1 VTSTNSWTPRIVG
14 NASEQSE
21 DAVGGLPAD
30 GIETVQLLD
39 ADARPV
45 RHPSYSPQLSA
56 DQVRDAY
63 RTMFLARRLDVEGT
77 NLQRQGQLALW
88 APAKGQEA
96 AQIGAMTALRP
107 TDRVYPSY
115 RELAMAM
122 HRGLD
127 PVAIFQIM
135 RGITHATW
143 DVDALNFGLFAFV
156 VGAQTLQATGYAMGV
171 TLDGADDVVMVCLGD
186 GATSEGHVSEALNF
200 AAVYNAP
207 VIFLVQNNQYAISV
221 PTSGQFRGAPAA
233 RAAGFGVPGIRV
245 DGNDLFA
252 MNAVVAEAAERAR
265 NGGGPTLIEAMTYR
279 IGAHTT
285 ADDPTRYRSREE
297 EELWAGRDPLVRV
310 EHWLRDQGTPEDY
323 FSDLSDEADE
333 LAADVRARVLELTPD
348 GITELYDY
356 VLAEPSA
363 ALVEE
368 REQVVAY
375 LATLE
380 GR

>member
-1 VTSTNSWTPRIVG
+1 
-14 NASEQSE
+14 
-21 DAVGGLPAD
+21 
-30 GIETVQLLD
+30 
-39 ADARPV
+39 
-45 RHPSYSPQLSA
+45 
-56 DQVRDAY
+56 
-63 RTMFLARRLDVEGT
+63 
-77 NLQRQGQLALW
+77 
-88 APAKGQEA
+88 
-96 AQIGAMTALRP
+96 
-107 TDRVYPSY
+107 
-115 RELAMAM
+115 
-122 HRGLD
+122 
-127 PVAIFQIM
+127 
-135 RGITHATW
+135 
-143 DVDALNFGLFAFV
+143 V
-156 VGAQTLQATGYAMGV
+156 VGAQTLQATGYAMGI
-171 TLDGADDVVMVCLGD
+171 TLDGADEVVMACLGD

-200 AAVYNAP
+200 AAVFKAP

-221 PTSGQFRGAPAA
+221 PTSAQFRGAPAA
-233 RAAGFGVPGIRV
+233 RATGFGMPGIRV

-265 NGGGPTLIEAMTYR
+265 SGGGPTLIEAMTYR

-297 EELWAGRDPLVRV
+297 EVEWAARDPLSRI
-310 EHWLRDQGTPEDY
+310 ERWLREQDTSDEY
-323 FSDLSDEADE
+323 FSDLAHEADE
-333 LAADVRARVLELTPD
+333 LAADVRSRVLELTPD